1 MKNLEKVIAALKEV
15 VTMLE
20 SGVTDNNKWYKV
32 TVKDEDGER
41 QEFINREE
49 RLESLMDISL
59 NEIEAA
65 IEMIEK
71 PSNTAVTVNEDDDF
85 SIADV
90 SGIQVEPREFQQIL
104 NNAPVVEE
112 IGKPE
117 SIKHSSFSKVDDE
130 SQSSIRN

>member
-112 IGKPE
+112 ISKPE